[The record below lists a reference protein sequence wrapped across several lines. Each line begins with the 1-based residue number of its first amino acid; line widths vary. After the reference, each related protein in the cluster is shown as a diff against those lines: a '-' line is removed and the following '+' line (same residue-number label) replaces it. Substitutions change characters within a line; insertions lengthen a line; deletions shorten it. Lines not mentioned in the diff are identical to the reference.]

1 MKFNYQ
7 ARDKKGTVQSGI
19 IEASSRETAAVLLQ
33 KHGLYVTILEQIDR
47 VSFYSKHIKI
57 FEGISLKDIVLFS
70 RQLAI
75 MFKSKVPLVE
85 SLLALSKETK
95 NPELKEKI
103 LDLSG
108 QVEAG
113 ASFSKALSR
122 YPKTFSPFYIS
133 MVKSGEIAGSLSESL
148 SYLSDH
154 LEREYHLTSKV
165 KGAMLYP
172 FLVFF
177 VVLLVLGL
185 MVFFVVPNLANVL
198 EETNQP
204 LPIMTKIVIGTSAFL
219 RTWLWLFGLGIVVF
233 ISVGFRYYRTKHGK
247 KFFNKIF
254 LKMPLIGPFLKMLY
268 LSRFA
273 ENLSTLISG
282 GLPIAEALNSTAEI
296 IDNSSYKEAILKTRD
311 EVRKGKS
318 ISSILS
324 NYPEIFPPVFTR
336 MALVGEKTGTLD
348 ISLMNIVE
356 FYKKEIERT
365 IDNFLS
371 VLEPLMIII
380 LGIIVAG
387 VVLSV
392 LTPLYQ
398 MMSL

>member
-282 GLPIAEALNSTAEI
+282 GLPIAEALNTTAEI